1 MGAALHDTP
10 GQERGRFNLWM
21 NSSNSLVVHNPNN
34 LAIEAYPNGMVRF
47 PKVPAFY
54 AYTVSDPN
62 LTSSGDQVFTN
73 TRLNNGSCYSTS
85 NGRFTAPIDGMYL
98 VSTSVQLYGQN
109 SAVSMSFRINGTDFH
124 GGANTSQPVYDERAG
139 SHDNLIFTAVVSLS
153 QNDYVTVWTSV
164 GIRGMQS
171 YFTGHLVG

>member
-1 MGAALHDTP
+1 
-10 GQERGRFNLWM
+10 
-21 NSSNSLVVHNPNN
+21 
-34 LAIEAYPNGMVRF
+34 IEAYPNGMVRH

-54 AYTVSDPN
+54 AYTVSTPG
-62 LTSSGDQVFTN
+62 LTSSGDQVFNN

-85 NGRFTAPIDGMYL
+85 NGRFTAPIDGIYL
-98 VSTSVQLYGQN
+98 FSTSVQLYGQG

-124 GGANTSQPVYDERAG
+124 GSASSSQPVYDERAG
-139 SHDNLIFTAVVSLS
+139 THDNLLFTAVVSLS
-153 QNDYVTVWTSV
+153 QNDYLTVYTNQ